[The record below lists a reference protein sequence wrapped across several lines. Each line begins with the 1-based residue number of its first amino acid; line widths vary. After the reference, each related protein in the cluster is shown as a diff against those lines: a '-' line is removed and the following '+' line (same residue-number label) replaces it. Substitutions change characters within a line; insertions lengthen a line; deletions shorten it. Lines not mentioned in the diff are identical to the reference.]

1 MMASVCA
8 AADRNAKVRDL
19 LQAQGLL
26 EILEEQL
33 ASGKEQGREQASQ
46 MLGSILKR
54 LDPPQ
59 EFQKRFKVAADKFI
73 AEIEPPF
80 TADDVVEQFAKSYA
94 PVFSDSELD
103 QLLTYYKSPLGQKDV
118 AATKKALPIVSAYFA
133 ERYQPIQQRAVQNY
147 IAELERIVKECK
159 CTK

>member
-1 MMASVCA
+1 
-8 AADRNAKVRDL
+8 
-19 LQAQGLL
+19 
-26 EILEEQL
+26 
-33 ASGKEQGREQASQ
+33 

-59 EFQKRFKVAADKFI
+59 EFQKRFKGAADKFI
-73 AEIEPPF
+73 AEIESPF

-133 ERYQPIQQRAVQNY
+133 ERYQPIQRRAVQNY
-147 IAELERIVKECK
+147 IVELERIVKECK